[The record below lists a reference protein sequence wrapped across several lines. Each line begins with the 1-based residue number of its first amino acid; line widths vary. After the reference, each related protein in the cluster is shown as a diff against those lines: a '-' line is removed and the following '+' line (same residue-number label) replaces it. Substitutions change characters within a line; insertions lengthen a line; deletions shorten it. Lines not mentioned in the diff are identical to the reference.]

1 MKTVTVKDLVIG
13 AGAPKIIVSL
23 MAKDIARVK
32 SEALA
37 YREADFDIL
46 EWRVDHF
53 ADLSNVESVMA
64 AAKIL
69 RETMPEKPLLFTFR
83 SAKEGG
89 EQAISTEAYIA
100 LNRAAID
107 SGLVDM
113 IDLELFTG
121 DDQVKETVAYAH
133 AHDVKVVMSNHDF
146 HKTPEAEEIIARLR
160 KMQSFDADIPKIA
173 LMPQSTSDVL
183 TLLAAT
189 LEMQEQY
196 ADRPIITMSMAKT
209 GVISRLAGEV
219 FGSAATF
226 GAVKKA
232 SAPGQIS
239 VTDLRISN
247 NISAGISSP
256 AELKKYIQPYLIKI
270 FRESLCANYPSGVGK
285 ITPESGINNETCKT
299 TSY

>member
-1 MKTVTVKDLVIG
+1 MKTVTVKNLVIG
-13 AGAPKIIVSL
+13 EGAPKIIVSL
-23 MAKDIARVK
+23 MGKDIATVK

-53 ADLSNVESVMA
+53 TEVSSVDAVLEA
-64 AAKIL
+64 ARAI
-69 RETMPEKPLLFTFR
+69 RDVMSDKPLLFTFR

-89 EQAISTEAYIA
+89 EQALAVENYIA
-100 LNRAAID
+100 LNRAAVD

-121 DDQVKETVAYAH
+121 DELIKATVEYAH
-133 AHDVKVVMSNHDF
+133 ANNVAVIMSNHDF
-146 HKTPEAEEIIARLR
+146 HKTPAAQDIVLRLR
-160 KMQSFDADIPKIA
+160 KMQELGADIPKIA
-173 LMPQSTSDVL
+173 LMPQNKTDVL
-183 TLLAAT
+183 TLLGAT
-189 LEMQEQY
+189 LEMQERY

-209 GVISRLAGEV
+209 GVISRLSGEV

-239 VTDLRISN
+239 VTDLRTVLTILHQ
-247 NISAGISSP
+247 A
-256 AELKKYIQPYLIKI
+256 
-270 FRESLCANYPSGVGK
+270 
-285 ITPESGINNETCKT
+285 
-299 TSY
+299 

>member
-1 MKTVTVKDLVIG
+1 MKTVTVRNLVIG
-13 AGAPKIIVSL
+13 EGAPKIIVSL
-23 MAKDIARVK
+23 MGKDISTVK

-53 ADLSNVESVMA
+53 ADVSSIDAVLEAARAIRDVM
-64 AAKIL
+64 ID
-69 RETMPEKPLLFTFR
+69 KPLLFTFR

-89 EQAISTEAYIA
+89 EQALSVEKYLA
-100 LNRAAID
+100 LNRAAVD

-121 DDQVKETVAYAH
+121 DEQVKATVEHAH
-133 AHDVKVVMSNHDF
+133 AKNVFVIMSNHDF
-146 HKTPEAEEIIARLR
+146 HKTPAAEEIIQRLR
-160 KMQSFDADIPKIA
+160 KMQELGADIPKIA
-173 LMPQSTSDVL
+173 LMPQSKTDVL
-183 TLLAAT
+183 TLLSAT
-189 LEMQEQY
+189 LEMQERY
-196 ADRPIITMSMAKT
+196 ADRPVITMSMAKT

-239 VTDLRISN
+239 VTDLRTVLTILHQ
-247 NISAGISSP
+247 A
-256 AELKKYIQPYLIKI
+256 
-270 FRESLCANYPSGVGK
+270 
-285 ITPESGINNETCKT
+285 
-299 TSY
+299 

>member
-183 TLLAAT
+183 TLLTAT

-196 ADRPIITMSMAKT
+196 ANRPIITMSMAKT

-239 VTDLRISN
+239 VNDLRTVLTILHQ
-247 NISAGISSP
+247 A
-256 AELKKYIQPYLIKI
+256 
-270 FRESLCANYPSGVGK
+270 
-285 ITPESGINNETCKT
+285 
-299 TSY
+299 

>member
-1 MKTVTVKDLVIG
+1 
-13 AGAPKIIVSL
+13 
-23 MAKDIARVK
+23 
-32 SEALA
+32 
-37 YREADFDIL
+37 
-46 EWRVDHF
+46 
-53 ADLSNVESVMA
+53 
-64 AAKIL
+64 
-69 RETMPEKPLLFTFR
+69 
-83 SAKEGG
+83 
-89 EQAISTEAYIA
+89 
-100 LNRAAID
+100 
-107 SGLVDM
+107 M

-189 LEMQEQY
+189 RDAGAY

-226 GAVKKA
+226 GAVKKRLR
-232 SAPGQIS
+232 GQIS
-239 VTDLRISN
+239 VNDLRTVLTILHQ
-247 NISAGISSP
+247 A
-256 AELKKYIQPYLIKI
+256 
-270 FRESLCANYPSGVGK
+270 
-285 ITPESGINNETCKT
+285 
-299 TSY
+299 

>member
-13 AGAPKIIVSL
+13 TGAPKIIVSL

-107 SGLVDM
+107 SG
-113 IDLELFTG
+113 
-121 DDQVKETVAYAH
+121 
-133 AHDVKVVMSNHDF
+133 
-146 HKTPEAEEIIARLR
+146 
-160 KMQSFDADIPKIA
+160 
-173 LMPQSTSDVL
+173 
-183 TLLAAT
+183 
-189 LEMQEQY
+189 
-196 ADRPIITMSMAKT
+196 
-209 GVISRLAGEV
+209 
-219 FGSAATF
+219 FG
-226 GAVKKA
+226 
-232 SAPGQIS
+232 
-239 VTDLRISN
+239 
-247 NISAGISSP
+247 
-256 AELKKYIQPYLIKI
+256 
-270 FRESLCANYPSGVGK
+270 
-285 ITPESGINNETCKT
+285 
-299 TSY
+299 

>member
-13 AGAPKIIVSL
+13 TGAPKIIVSL
-23 MAKDIARVK
+23 MAKDIASVK

-160 KMQSFDADIPKIA
+160 SPTGWQASWHSRRQSRKLAVWQ
-173 LMPQSTSDVL
+173 LQLTSD
-183 TLLAAT
+183 
-189 LEMQEQY
+189 
-196 ADRPIITMSMAKT
+196 S
-209 GVISRLAGEV
+209 
-219 FGSAATF
+219 F
-226 GAVKKA
+226 
-232 SAPGQIS
+232 
-239 VTDLRISN
+239 LRW
-247 NISAGISSP
+247 
-256 AELKKYIQPYLIKI
+256 
-270 FRESLCANYPSGVGK
+270 
-285 ITPESGINNETCKT
+285 ESGRWLVSRSS
-299 TSY
+299 SYWPLLPVFCLARRRI

>member
-1 MKTVTVKDLVIG
+1 MWSLSWRRQKFSVK
-13 AGAPKIIVSL
+13 PCQK
-23 MAKDIARVK
+23 
-32 SEALA
+32 
-37 YREADFDIL
+37 
-46 EWRVDHF
+46 
-53 ADLSNVESVMA
+53 
-64 AAKIL
+64 
-69 RETMPEKPLLFTFR
+69 KPLLFTFR

-189 LEMQEQY
+189 PGD
-196 ADRPIITMSMAKT
+196 A
-209 GVISRLAGEV
+209 
-219 FGSAATF
+219 
-226 GAVKKA
+226 GAVCR
-232 SAPGQIS
+232 S
-239 VTDLRISN
+239 SN
-247 NISAGISSP
+247 HHDVNGKNWRNFSS
-256 AELKKYIQPYLIKI
+256 
-270 FRESLCANYPSGVGK
+270 GW
-285 ITPESGINNETCKT
+285 
-299 TSY
+299 

>member
-1 MKTVTVKDLVIG
+1 MKTVTVKNLVIG
-13 AGAPKIIVSL
+13 EGAPKIIVSL
-23 MAKDIARVK
+23 MGKDIATVK

-53 ADLSNVESVMA
+53 TEVSSVDAVLEA
-64 AAKIL
+64 ARAI
-69 RETMPEKPLLFTFR
+69 RDVMSDKPLLFTFR

-89 EQAISTEAYIA
+89 EQALAVENYIA
-100 LNRAAID
+100 LNRAAVD

-121 DDQVKETVAYAH
+121 DELIKATVEYAH
-133 AHDVKVVMSNHDF
+133 ANNVAVIMSNHDF
-146 HKTPEAEEIIARLR
+146 HKTPAAQEIVLRLR
-160 KMQSFDADIPKIA
+160 KMQELGADIPKIA
-173 LMPQSTSDVL
+173 LMPQNKTDVL
-183 TLLAAT
+183 TLLGAT
-189 LEMQEQY
+189 LEMQERY

-209 GVISRLAGEV
+209 GVISRLSGEV

-239 VTDLRISN
+239 VTDLRTVLTILHQ
-247 NISAGISSP
+247 A
-256 AELKKYIQPYLIKI
+256 
-270 FRESLCANYPSGVGK
+270 
-285 ITPESGINNETCKT
+285 
-299 TSY
+299 

>member
-13 AGAPKIIVSL
+13 TGAPKIIVSL
-23 MAKDIARVK
+23 MAKDIASVK

-46 EWRVDHF
+46 EWRVDHY

-64 AAKIL
+64 AAKFSVKPCQKNRCCLPSAVPKKAASRRFPPRLIL
-69 RETMPEKPLLFTFR
+69 HSIVQP
-83 SAKEGG
+83 
-89 EQAISTEAYIA
+89 ST
-100 LNRAAID
+100 AA
-107 SGLVDM
+107 LVDM

-189 LEMQEQY
+189 TEMQEQY

-226 GAVKKA
+226 GAVKK
-232 SAPGQIS
+232 P
-239 VTDLRISN
+239 LR
-247 NISAGISSP
+247 
-256 AELKKYIQPYLIKI
+256 E
-270 FRESLCANYPSGVGK
+270 GK
-285 ITPESGINNETCKT
+285 SR
-299 TSY
+299 

>member
-13 AGAPKIIVSL
+13 TGAPKIIVSL

-121 DDQVKETVAYAH
+121 DDQVKVKPSPTPTAH
-133 AHDVKVVMSNHDF
+133 HVKVVMSNHDF

-183 TLLAAT
+183 TLLTAT

-239 VTDLRISN
+239 VNDLRTVLTILHQ
-247 NISAGISSP
+247 A
-256 AELKKYIQPYLIKI
+256 
-270 FRESLCANYPSGVGK
+270 
-285 ITPESGINNETCKT
+285 
-299 TSY
+299 

>member
-1 MKTVTVKDLVIG
+1 MKTVTVKNLVIG
-13 AGAPKIIVSL
+13 EGAPKIIVSL
-23 MAKDIARVK
+23 MGKDIATVK

-53 ADLSNVESVMA
+53 TEVSSVDAVLEA
-64 AAKIL
+64 ARAI
-69 RETMPEKPLLFTFR
+69 RDVMSDKPLLFTFR

-89 EQAISTEAYIA
+89 EQALAVENYIA
-100 LNRAAID
+100 LNRAAVD

-121 DDQVKETVAYAH
+121 DELIKATVEYAH
-133 AHDVKVVMSNHDF
+133 ANNVAVIMSNHDF
-146 HKTPEAEEIIARLR
+146 HKTPAAQEIVLRLR
-160 KMQSFDADIPKIA
+160 KMQELGADIPKIA
-173 LMPQSTSDVL
+173 LMPQNKTDVL
-183 TLLAAT
+183 TLLGAT
-189 LEMQEQY
+189 LVMQERY

-209 GVISRLAGEV
+209 GVISRLSGEV

-239 VTDLRISN
+239 VTDLRTVLTILHQ
-247 NISAGISSP
+247 A
-256 AELKKYIQPYLIKI
+256 
-270 FRESLCANYPSGVGK
+270 
-285 ITPESGINNETCKT
+285 
-299 TSY
+299 

>member
-1 MKTVTVKDLVIG
+1 
-13 AGAPKIIVSL
+13 
-23 MAKDIARVK
+23 
-32 SEALA
+32 
-37 YREADFDIL
+37 
-46 EWRVDHF
+46 
-53 ADLSNVESVMA
+53 MA

-69 RETMPEKPLLFTFR
+69 RETMPKNRCCSFR

-100 LNRAAID
+100 LNRAAAGID

-183 TLLAAT
+183 TLLTAT

-209 GVISRLAGEV
+209 GVISRLSWWSLWLGGN
-219 FGSAATF
+219 FWCG
-226 GAVKKA
+226 KK
-232 SAPGQIS
+232 
-239 VTDLRISN
+239 
-247 NISAGISSP
+247 
-256 AELKKYIQPYLIKI
+256 
-270 FRESLCANYPSGVGK
+270 SLCTRADLGK
-285 ITPESGINNETCKT
+285 
-299 TSY
+299 